1 MEIDKIPQWI
11 LALEQ
16 EDVTFLKNF
25 VLKSG
30 SLKEIAKLYGVSYPT
45 VRLRLDKLIQKIE
58 LSDQKED
65 EPFST
70 FIKGLAVDSR
80 IDLEPLKLL
89 LKNINRKGRTDYV
102 VEIFRNDC
110 HYTYY
115 IRCTEIFEYK
125 EGMAVRCCCSSAFDC
140 DLDNPVLFY
149 AGITNRKIHCCEC
162 ISSCFRTSYLDRRAA
177 SVSQRGTYENESKR
191 Y

>member
-30 SLKEIAKLYGVSYPT
+30 SLKEIAKLYEVSYPT

-58 LSDQKED
+58 KRKQKED

-80 IDLEPLKLL
+80 IDLETAKIIIE
-89 LKNINRKGRTDYV
+89 K
-102 VEIFRNDC
+102 
-110 HYTYY
+110 
-115 IRCTEIFEYK
+115 YK
-125 EGMAVRCCCSSAFDC
+125 QEKEKKS
-140 DLDNPVLFY
+140 
-149 AGITNRKIHCCEC
+149 
-162 ISSCFRTSYLDRRAA
+162 
-177 SVSQRGTYENESKR
+177 
-191 Y
+191 